1 MTEIRWHGR
10 GGQGAKTASL
20 LLADAA
26 FMSGKYIQSF
36 PEYGPER
43 SGAPI
48 TAYNRISDERCTIHS
63 NIYDPD
69 YVVVVDETLL
79 DSVDVTRGLKKEG
92 AIIINSAKSSQ
103 ELRPLLKGYPG
114 RVFTIDAGTISRK
127 HLGAYFPNTPMLAA
141 VVAVTKCVEPEDFL
155 KDMEVSYRHKFARKP
170 QVIEGNL
177 NCLAEAMIT
186 QQPPSDKGRMLRIF
200 YATQAGVKPPTFVL
214 FVNDATFE
222 LYMYCVLCSCH
233 KTDE

>member
-1 MTEIRWHGR
+1 MKEMTEIRWHGR

-26 FMSGKYIQSF
+26 FMSGKYVQSF

-79 DSVDVTRGLKKEG
+79 ETVDVTAGLKPEG
-92 AIIINSAKSSQ
+92 AIVINSEKPAS
-103 ELRPLLKGYPG
+103 ELRSLLRGYQG
-114 RVFTIDAGTISRK
+114 KVFTVDAGKISRK

-141 VVAVTKCVEPEDFL
+141 IVAVSKCVDPEAFL
-155 KDMEVSYRHKFARKP
+155 RDMETSYRHKFAKKP
-170 QVIEGNL
+170 QVVQGNL
-177 NCLAEAMIT
+177 DCLVEAM
-186 QQPPSDKGRMLRIF
+186 KE
-200 YATQAGVKPPTFVL
+200 VK
-214 FVNDATFE
+214 E
-222 LYMYCVLCSCH
+222 
-233 KTDE
+233 